1 MNVVLAVFKIVLC
14 ISENLNVP
22 HIVIAI
28 VLPALFMHK
37 TVNEQTLE
45 VVEDKYICEDNDHK
59 CFISRLYL

>member
-1 MNVVLAVFKIVLC
+1 MNVVLAVFKTVLC
-14 ISENLNVP
+14 ISENF

-45 VVEDKYICEDNDHK
+45 VVEDKYICEDNDQK